1 MAIPLG
7 PNYDIYLIAHYEV
20 LFLAPICLEIKKNN
34 SIFAKSYYNKT
45 FLFLFEVS
53 MARKDSLEVI
63 LHKIYILKYERDVQ
77 EVTLIRIGTVARKD
91 ETSDSTT
98 RYRALGTSECLD

>member
-20 LFLAPICLEIKKNN
+20 LFLAPICLEIKINN

-77 EVTLIRIGTVARKD
+77 EVTF
-91 ETSDSTT
+91 DSYSHCCEK
-98 RYRALGTSECLD
+98 RRNI

>member
-45 FLFLFEVS
+45 FLFLF
-53 MARKDSLEVI
+53 
-63 LHKIYILKYERDVQ
+63 
-77 EVTLIRIGTVARKD
+77 
-91 ETSDSTT
+91 
-98 RYRALGTSECLD
+98 